1 MVTGAVMVLIEG
13 GGGKIPKD
21 RSWAKVK
28 IMMNKVDQFLDS
40 LINYDKENIHPN
52 VLVAMEP
59 YIKNKEFDPDFVK
72 SKSNA
77 AAGLCSWAI
86 NILKFYE
93 VYCDVKPKRDALAA
107 ANKMLND
114 AQTKLQG
121 IIDMVAKLEQTLI
134 DLTNQYKAAIEAKVK
149 CQAEADA
156 TNATISLANRLVNG
170 LASEK
175 IRWGNSVANM
185 KQQAK
190 MLPGD
195 VLLVA
200 CIISYLGCFTKP
212 YRTELM
218 DKKWLPYLKK
228 VPKPIPNSLGYVGAN
243 FLSLLTDDAIIAGWN
258 NEGLPSDSMSTE
270 NATILCNSLKWPLMI
285 DPQLQGIK
293 WIKNRYGKD
302 LTTIRLGTPGYLD
315 IVEKCIINGTV
326 LLIENM
332 PEDVEPV
339 LDSLL
344 GRQLIK
350 KGTAVKLGDKEVE
363 YNPSFQLFLH
373 SKMANP
379 HYKPELQAQTTL
391 INFTVTKSGLEDQ
404 LLAEVVKAD
413 RPDLEEQKAALTR
426 QQNEYKILLK
436 SLEDDLLSRLSNA
449 GDDILSDTT
458 LVENLEKTKATA
470 TDIEAKVKQA
480 KITSAE
486 IDIAREFYRPAAARA
501 SVLYFILNDLNKIHP
516 MYQFSLK
523 AFSVVFDCAIQ
534 RAVMSDDVAV
544 RVANLIDSI
553 TFQVFQ
559 YTTRGLF
566 ECDKLIFTSQMAFQ
580 ILMMK
585 DEINPSELDFLLRFP
600 IQANQV
606 SPVEFITN
614 SGWGAIKSL
623 ALMEEFRN
631 LDRDI
636 ENNAKR
642 YQKLIMKC
650 LHVNLT
656 NKVEE
661 VCRDRCTRKG
671 EVRRRLEKEG
681 RSATVVHDEGAEAG

>member
-580 ILMMK
+580 ILLMK

-642 YQKLIMKC
+642 YEKLIVKC
-650 LHVNLT
+650 LLVNLID
-656 NKVEE
+656 KVEE
-661 VCRDRCTRKG
+661 VCRDRRTRKG
-671 EVRRRLEKEG
+671 EVRR
-681 RSATVVHDEGAEAG
+681 

>member
-580 ILMMK
+580 ILLMK

-642 YQKLIMKC
+642 YEKLIVKC
-650 LHVNLT
+650 LHVNLK

-671 EVRRRLEKEG
+671 EVRR
-681 RSATVVHDEGAEAG
+681 